1 MNKKNNGWFWIQI
14 KVEMRMNEKVLKF
27 KVFLDVFKGR

>member
-1 MNKKNNGWFWIQI
+1 MVVPSG

-27 KVFLDVFKGR
+27 KAFLDVFKGR